1 MPFLTLP
8 TATLYYEQH
17 GAPHHPP
24 LLLLHGAAQT
34 FHTAW
39 SRQLSEF
46 ASRYHV
52 IGFDLRGHGRSENRL
67 DCLDLRQMAADAAAL
82 LTHLGINAAH
92 VCGHSGG
99 ASVALYLAVQQPH
112 LLRSLIL
119 ISSNY
124 AAAVGQLAR
133 QPMWDAAALATADP
147 AQWQRLAQL
156 HQTDPARLLAWWQAE
171 DAVRPDFDVD
181 TLRRIHLPT
190 FLITG
195 DRDPMIPLEHTLY
208 FYHALPHARL
218 AILPAAG
225 HHLPQ
230 QRPSDLNHLVL
241 TFLAGLSQ
249 DES

>member
-17 GAPHHPP
+17 GAPTHPP

-39 SRQLSEF
+39 SRQLPVF
-46 ASRYHV
+46 AAHYHV
-52 IGFDLRGHGRSENRL
+52 IGLDLRGHGRSINQC

-99 ASVALYLAVQQPH
+99 ASVALYLAAQQPH

-124 AAAVGQLAR
+124 AAAVGQAAR
-133 QPMWDAAALATADP
+133 QPMWDAVALAQADP
-147 AQWQRLAQL
+147 AQWQRLAQI
-156 HQTDPARLLAWWQAE
+156 HQTNPARLLSWWQAE
-171 DAVRPDFDVD
+171 DAIRPDF
-181 TLRRIHLPT
+181 TPEALRQMHIRT

-195 DRDPMIPLEHTLY
+195 DRDPMIPLAHTLQ
-208 FYHALPHARL
+208 FFHSLPDAHL
-218 AILPAAG
+218 AVLPAAG

-230 QRPSDLNHLVL
+230 QRPADLNRLVL
-241 TFLAGLSQ
+241 AFLATLTQ
-249 DES
+249 EEF